1 MRAIVLRLSPVN
13 LDLVPEALATSE
25 ISIGWPL
32 ATDLLDES
40 MDYWQFR
47 DVVKRVYYA
56 ADPGYQKAGASASQ
70 LWRFLGEMTE
80 GDLVVVPHGGQ
91 FHVAEVAGPVRYRPE
106 KVDEH
111 SAFRRPVRWLKDG
124 NPIPRAQARAA
135 LQSPMKVY
143 QTCADA
149 SDLIAEIQDA
159 LTEIADRSR
168 TPTFRSDLRTRLIR
182 EAKAEITSGRIDSYG
197 FEQLV
202 ATVLRSLGASEVRI
216 VPRSLDK
223 GADIVAT
230 FSLADTFH
238 IRLAVQ
244 GKHFRP
250 DPPVGAHIIDQLVA
264 GMEAEQTS
272 LGWVAT
278 SGSFAPEAEKRKQE
292 IEEQRGI
299 QIELVDG
306 DQLAAMIVEGGLR
319 AVGFTSPEDHS

>member
-1 MRAIVLRLSPVN
+1 
-13 LDLVPEALATSE
+13 
-25 ISIGWPL
+25 
-32 ATDLLDES
+32 
-40 MDYWQFR
+40 
-47 DVVKRVYYA
+47 
-56 ADPGYQKAGASASQ
+56 
-70 LWRFLGEMTE
+70 MTE

-91 FHVAEVAGPVRYRPE
+91 FHVAEVVGPVRYLPD

-124 NPIPRAQARAA
+124 NPIPGAQARAA
-135 LQSPMKVY
+135 LQSRMKVY

-149 SDLIAEIQDA
+149 SDLIPGDPRRAHRDRRQESNAHLPLRPPYAPHPRGQGGDH
-159 LTEIADRSR
+159 LRADGL
-168 TPTFRSDLRTRLIR
+168 LRLR
-182 EAKAEITSGRIDSYG
+182 AV
-197 FEQLV
+197 V

-244 GKHFRP
+244 AKHFRP

-272 LGWVAT
+272 LGWGRYIGVVR
-278 SGSFAPEAEKRKQE
+278 P
-292 IEEQRGI
+292 
-299 QIELVDG
+299 
-306 DQLAAMIVEGGLR
+306 
-319 AVGFTSPEDHS
+319 